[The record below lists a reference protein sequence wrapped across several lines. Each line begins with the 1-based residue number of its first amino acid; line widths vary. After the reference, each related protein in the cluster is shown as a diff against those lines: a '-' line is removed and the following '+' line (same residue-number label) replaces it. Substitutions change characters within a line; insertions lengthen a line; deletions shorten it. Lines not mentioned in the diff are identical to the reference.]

1 MIILCQTD
9 HYYLFF
15 SYITLVFYNIRR
27 ISYRM
32 DMVTYVRMLSWHL
45 TYWMGYGN
53 YTCLHYHIIFDDH
66 YYFPDVHPYFTS
78 VVTATFLL
86 KSYLPISNTTVT
98 RFCHRWLYPRTNLTL
113 PYLFFEFMSD
123 STSSAFPTRSLV
135 KDSPICNVSI
145 CFQPMIT
152 SHNFKN
158 RDTRKAFLKK
168 SARICSVLQYE
179 IDMLLLS
186 TRSSTKNIVYWC
198 ALIYRYTISS
208 HCYPFLFHFLNLG
221 IIYSVWFHILGIP

>member
-66 YYFPDVHPYFTS
+66 YYFPDVHPYFIS

-86 KSYLPISNTTVT
+86 TSYLPISNTTVT
-98 RFCHRWLYPRTNLTL
+98 RFL
-113 PYLFFEFMSD
+113 
-123 STSSAFPTRSLV
+123 
-135 KDSPICNVSI
+135 SP
-145 CFQPMIT
+145 
-152 SHNFKN
+152 
-158 RDTRKAFLKK
+158 L
-168 SARICSVLQYE
+168 
-179 IDMLLLS
+179 
-186 TRSSTKNIVYWC
+186 
-198 ALIYRYTISS
+198 TISAYEFYPSISFFWIYFGLELIRISNTLLGRLQS
-208 HCYPFLFHFLNLG
+208 HM
-221 IIYSVWFHILGIP
+221 